1 MIRTIGR
8 SIVAAV
14 VLTVGFGL
22 VYPLVMTGIA
32 QVAFKNAANGSLITV
47 NGHVVGSKLA
57 AQGFSK
63 PQYFHERPSATVPAY
78 NAAATTF
85 SNLGHQLGPAHAG
98 ALADPRDPE
107 AGRAVQPRAAS
118 R

>member
-1 MIRTIGR
+1 
-8 SIVAAV
+8 
-14 VLTVGFGL
+14 
-22 VYPLVMTGIA
+22 MTGIA

-63 PQYFHERPSATVPAY
+63 PQYFHERPSATAPAY

-85 SNLGHQLGPAHAG
+85 SNLGPTSS
-98 ALADPRDPE
+98 ALRTQVRSQI
-107 AGRAVQPRAAS
+107 RAILKLERPYNPGLTS